1 MYTEKYMYFPIHFN
15 EMTIFIGNSTSDKS
29 AIRAAA
35 ARGVLRRIAR
45 DVYTDALQTDPE
57 ELIRENLLAIIG
69 KLQPEWHL
77 SHSTAATL
85 APINGLVFLSGFS
98 QKYTPLE
105 LPGVKLV
112 RLPDLK
118 YPEVE
123 RVEAPTMVAPK
134 LSSSAEPVRISVSS
148 PLQTVFECL
157 STAKHYPEKLIPE
170 HKIVELIGNLS
181 AADRDRAGAFA
192 VRNDLKSEHWK
203 FLQLCKDHSVG
214 TGIEIAKSNNFA
226 IYFYGWQIGSLT
238 ALQSNEFR
246 FEYSPNWK
254 VALSEELPLNKIYE
268 GRRMPAFF
276 ENLLPEGWTES
287 QLQAT
292 FKIAK
297 EDTVALLATT
307 QKYLSNLTLRTT
319 DFDDKDLVFDTLDY
333 ALSEISS
340 PDSVVMKVRGDIA
353 KDSNLQEVFRN
364 LGKKGPMRI
373 SGIQPKLPISLER
386 AREKDPE
393 LRIGTFKNSCSYILK
408 YQSPLFPNL
417 VENEW
422 ATMEL
427 ARRIG
432 LPTAPVKQVEFRGKS
447 IFPGRALLI
456 ERYDIPYK
464 QQLDTLDSSVRLALQ
479 QDAASLLKLYRQ
491 DKYDTSAERVADALL
506 AAGLTPEQL
515 ALYLQHLLFSWMV
528 GNGDLHAKNVSIIM
542 WLLPGKLGG
551 TPIPDTVAYTPLYD
565 LVNTRIHISGDR
577 FAFPI
582 NGKND
587 KLKIKDFAIV
597 ASRWGLEKS
606 KVSAL
611 AQSLAEG
618 IRRELQDI
626 LELSGLPSDQQ
637 TQYSSIVDANLVSMQ
652 LK

>member
-1 MYTEKYMYFPIHFN
+1 MYFPLHFRQ
-15 EMTIFIGNSTSDKS
+15 MTIYIGNSTSDKS

-45 DVYTDALQTDPE
+45 DVYTDDLQTTPE

-98 QKYTPLE
+98 KKYTPLE
-105 LPGVKLV
+105 LPGVKVV

-123 RVEAPTMVAPK
+123 RVEAPTIVAPK
-134 LSSSAEPVRISVSS
+134 LSSRAEPVRVSVSG

-181 AADRDRAGAFA
+181 AADVDRAGAFA

-203 FLQLCKDHSVG
+203 FLQLCKDQSVG
-214 TGIEIAKSNNFA
+214 TGIEIAKSNTFA
-226 IYFYGWQIGSLT
+226 IYFYGWQIGNLT
-238 ALQSNEFR
+238 ALQSNEFK
-246 FEYSPNWK
+246 FEYSPSWK
-254 VALSEELPLNKIYE
+254 VALSEELSLNKIYE

-340 PDSVVMKVRGDIA
+340 DSVVMKVRGDIA
-353 KDSNLQEVFRN
+353 KESNLQEVFRN

-373 SGIQPKLPISLER
+373 SGIQPKLPISLESQ
-386 AREKDPE
+386 REKDPE
-393 LRIGTFKNSCSYILK
+393 LKIGTFRNSCSYILK

-432 LPTAPVKQVEFRGKS
+432 LPTAPVKQVEFRRKS
-447 IFPGRALLI
+447 LFPGRALLI
-456 ERYDIPYK
+456 ERYDIPRK
-464 QQLDTLDSSVRLALQ
+464 QKLAELDSSVRLALQ

-491 DKYDTSAERVADALL
+491 DKYDTSAERVADALR
-506 AAGLTPEQL
+506 AAGLAPDQL
-515 ALYLQHLLFSWMV
+515 NLYLQHLLFSWMV

-542 WLLPGKLGG
+542 WYRPGQLGG
-551 TPIPDTVAYTPLYD
+551 APVLDTVAYSPLYD
-565 LVNTRIHISGDR
+565 LVNTQIHISGDR

-587 KLKIKDFAIV
+587 KLKIKDFAAV
-597 ASRWGLEKS
+597 ANRWGLEKS
-606 KVSAL
+606 TVSSF
-611 AQSLAEG
+611 AQSIADG
-618 IRRELQDI
+618 IRRELPKI
-626 LELSGLPSDQQ
+626 LELSGLPSEQQ
-637 TQYSSIVDANLVSMQ
+637 AQYLSIVQSNFASMQ
-652 LK
+652 LQ

>member
-1 MYTEKYMYFPIHFN
+1 
-15 EMTIFIGNSTSDKS
+15 MTIFIGNSTSDKS

-45 DVYTDALQTDPE
+45 DVYTDDLETEPD

-69 KLQPEWHL
+69 KLQPQWHL

-85 APINGLVFLSGFS
+85 SPISDLIFISGFS
-98 QKYTPLE
+98 QKYVPVE
-105 LPGVKLV
+105 LPGVRVV

-123 RVEAPTMVAPK
+123 RIDAPTMIAPR
-134 LSSSAEPVRISVSS
+134 LSSGPEPVRVGVSS

-181 AADRDRAGAFA
+181 SADRERASAFA

-214 TGIEIAKSNNFA
+214 ARIEIARSNNFA
-226 IYFYGWQIGSLT
+226 IYFYGWQIGKLT
-238 ALQSNEFR
+238 ALQSNEFK
-246 FEYSPNWK
+246 FEYAPNWK
-254 VALSEELPLNKIYE
+254 AALCSELPLEKTYE

-319 DFDDKDLVFDTLDY
+319 DFDAKDLVFDTLDY
-333 ALSEISS
+333 ALSEIASDKS
-340 PDSVVMKVRGDIA
+340 IVMKVHGDVV
-353 KDSNLQEVFRN
+353 KDRNLQEVFRN

-373 SGIQPKLPISLER
+373 SGIQPKLPISLKR
-386 AREKDPE
+386 DRDKDPE
-393 LRIGTFKNSCSYILK
+393 VSIGTFRNSCSYILK

-427 ARRIG
+427 AHRIG
-432 LPTAPVKQVEFRGKS
+432 LPTAPVRQVEFHGKS

-456 ERYDIPYK
+456 ERYDIPRK
-464 QQLDTLDSSVRLALQ
+464 QQLDKLDASVRLALQ

-491 DKYDTSAERVADALL
+491 DKYDTSAERIADALL
-506 AAGLTPEQL
+506 TAGLTPEQL
-515 ALYLQHLLFSWMV
+515 GLYLQHLLFSWMV
-528 GNGDLHAKNVSIIM
+528 GNGDLHAKNVSIIT
-542 WLLPGKLGG
+542 WLKPGQLGG
-551 TPIPDTVAYTPLYD
+551 APLPDTVAYSPLYD
-565 LVNTRIHISGDR
+565 LVNTRVHIAGDR

-587 KLKIKDFAIV
+587 KLKIKDFAAV

-606 KVSAL
+606 AVAAL
-611 AQSLAEG
+611 AESLAEG
-618 IRRELQDI
+618 IRRELPKI

-637 TQYSSIVDANLVSMQ
+637 TQYSSIVDSNFDSMQ

>member
-1 MYTEKYMYFPIHFN
+1 
-15 EMTIFIGNSTSDKS
+15 MTIFIGNSSVDKS
-29 AIRAAA
+29 AIRTAA

-45 DVYTDALQTDPE
+45 DIYTDDLQTDPE

-105 LPGVKLV
+105 LPGVKVV

-123 RVEAPTMVAPK
+123 RVEAPTVIAPK

-170 HKIVELIGNLS
+170 HKIIELIGNLS
-181 AADRDRAGAFA
+181 AADRERASAFA

-203 FLQLCKDHSVG
+203 FSQLCKDHSVG

-226 IYFYGWQIGSLT
+226 IFFYGWQIGNLT
-238 ALQSNEFR
+238 ALQSNEFK
-246 FEYSPNWK
+246 FEYSPSWK
-254 VALSEELPLNKIYE
+254 VALSDELPLNKIYE

-340 PDSVVMKVRGDIA
+340 PDSVMLKIHGDIA
-353 KDSNLQEVFRN
+353 KDSNLHEVFRN

-373 SGIQPKLPISLER
+373 SGIQPKLPISLESK
-386 AREKDPE
+386 REKDPE
-393 LRIGTFKNSCSYILK
+393 LKIGTFRNSCSYILK
-408 YQSPLFPNL
+408 SQSPLFPNL

-456 ERYDIPYK
+456 ERYDIPRK
-464 QQLDTLDSSVRLALQ
+464 QQLDELDSSVRLALQ
-479 QDAASLLKLYRQ
+479 QDAASLLKLYRK
-491 DKYDTSAERVADALL
+491 DKYDTSAERVADALRT
-506 AAGLTPEQL
+506 AGLTPDQL
-515 ALYLQHLLFSWMV
+515 DLYLQHLLFSWMV

-542 WLLPGKLGG
+542 WYIPGQLGG
-551 TPIPDTVAYTPLYD
+551 TPTLDTVAYSPLYD

-587 KLKIKDFAIV
+587 KLKIKDFAAV
-597 ASRWGLEKS
+597 ASRWGLDKS
-606 KVSAL
+606 SVSAL
-611 AQSLAEG
+611 AQSLAES
-618 IRRELQDI
+618 ISRELPEI
-626 LELSGLPSDQQ
+626 LELSGLPPEQQ
-637 TQYSSIVDANLVSMQ
+637 SRYSSIVEAIFVSMQ